1 MMKIKIVAPG
11 KIREKWLQDGI
22 SEHVTRCSA
31 SCTIPIVEVAVS
43 PDSVPVDRGIY
54 EEGQRILSHIK
65 QGDVVWAI
73 DLHGKLLTSEEFSSH
88 MISDIER
95 GGSSLT
101 VVIGGSNG
109 IASEVTARAN
119 RRICFGNMTMTHTLT
134 RLVLMEQIYRGFKI
148 YEGSNYHK

>member
-11 KIREKWLQDGI
+11 KIREKWLEQGI
-22 SEHVTRCSA
+22 SEYVKRCST
-31 SCTIPIVEVAVS
+31 SCKIEIIEVAVS
-43 PDSVPVDRGIY
+43 PDSIPVDKGIY

-65 QGDVVWAI
+65 PSDKVWAI

-88 MISDIER
+88 MISDIEA

-101 VVIGGSNG
+101 IVIGGSNG
-109 IASEVTARAN
+109 IASEVTTRAN

-148 YEGSNYHK
+148 YEGSSYHK